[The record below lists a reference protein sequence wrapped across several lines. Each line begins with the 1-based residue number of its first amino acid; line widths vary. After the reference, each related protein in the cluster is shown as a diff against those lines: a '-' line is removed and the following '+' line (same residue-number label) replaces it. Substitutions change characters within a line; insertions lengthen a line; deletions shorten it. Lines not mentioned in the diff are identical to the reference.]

1 MAPRIKEL
9 QSKKSSRRT
18 IAVDVQ
24 GRSLSHSDAV
34 CAYLKE
40 IVHKIDAVDEVTTT
54 HVYLL
59 RCLYVLVITPPRVIW
74 RVYTSHVSK
83 RGCYE

>member
-54 HVYLL
+54 S
-59 RCLYVLVITPPRVIW
+59 CIFTEVLIW

>member
-54 HVYLL
+54 S
-59 RCLYVLVITPPRVIW
+59 CIFTEVLICISHNTPSSDMACIYQP
-74 RVYTSHVSK
+74 
-83 RGCYE
+83 